1 MIRSVQEDSLKLTG
15 SHTINA
21 PRSQVFVMLQ
31 DPAVLA
37 KATPGVKTIERESED
52 TYKASLE
59 LGIGPVRGK
68 FDGHIQVVE
77 RSEPETMTLAV
88 QGEGGPGGVKAVGKL
103 RLEEKAGK
111 TIIHWEGEP
120 QMSGRIAAV
129 GGRLVGGVAK
139 KLAGEFF
146 SSVDKQAATYQVE
159 G

>member
-1 MIRSVQEDSLKLTG
+1 MRLTG

-21 PRSQVFVMLQ
+21 PRSKVFVMLQ

-37 KATPGVKTIERESED
+37 NATPGVKTIERESED
-52 TYKASLE
+52 NYKASLE

-68 FDGHIQVVE
+68 FDGNIEVVE
-77 RSEPETMTLAV
+77 KNEPETMTLAV

-103 RLEEKAGK
+103 RLEDKGDK

-146 SSVDKQAATYQVE
+146 SSVDKQAATYNV
-159 G
+159 

>member
-1 MIRSVQEDSLKLTG
+1 MRLTG

-21 PRSQVFVMLQ
+21 PRSKVFVMLQ

-37 KATPGVKTIERESED
+37 NATPGVKTIERESED
-52 TYKASLE
+52 NYKASLE

-68 FDGHIQVVE
+68 FDGNIEVVE
-77 RSEPETMTLAV
+77 KNEPETMTLAV

-103 RLEEKAGK
+103 RLEDKGDK

-146 SSVDKQAATYQVE
+146 SSVDKQAATYNA
-159 G
+159 